1 MNRLYSISWFWG
13 VHCPVWWQFTQTL
26 LYENNSQNN
35 TRICKDK
42 LMLNMKL
49 SQILKL
55 KFTHCRQLW
64 NLSLDFPLS
73 CTIFSYQNMEICTTV
88 HIFDQRHDQTH
99 ANRPLKQATLDVE
112 MWLYVANVIDDIKII
127 VDICSYL
134 FNSLF
139 IRKYLVISLC
149 DWNCNLYYDT
159 FWSY

>member
-1 MNRLYSISWFWG
+1 
-13 VHCPVWWQFTQTL
+13 
-26 LYENNSQNN
+26 
-35 TRICKDK
+35 
-42 LMLNMKL
+42 MLNMKL

-55 KFTHCRQLW
+55 KFTVCRQLW

-139 IRKYLVISLC
+139 IGKYLVISLVTETVTFTMTPFEVIKNFTSFIYINILW
-149 DWNCNLYYDT
+149 DWSSALIYPIT
-159 FWSY
+159 HWR

>member
-1 MNRLYSISWFWG
+1 
-13 VHCPVWWQFTQTL
+13 
-26 LYENNSQNN
+26 
-35 TRICKDK
+35 
-42 LMLNMKL
+42 MLNMKL

-134 FNSLF
+134 FNSLS
-139 IRKYLVISLC
+139 IGKYLVISLC
-149 DWNCNLYYDT
+149 DWNCNLTMTPFEVIKNSTSFIYINILWD
-159 FWSY
+159 WSSALIYPITHWR

>member
-1 MNRLYSISWFWG
+1 
-13 VHCPVWWQFTQTL
+13 
-26 LYENNSQNN
+26 
-35 TRICKDK
+35 
-42 LMLNMKL
+42 MLNTKF

-55 KFTHCRQLW
+55 KFTVCRQLW

-139 IRKYLVISLC
+139 IGKYLVISLC
-149 DWNCNLYYDT
+149 DWNCNLLKLLKIPHHIYILWD
-159 FWSY
+159 WSTALIYPITHWR

>member
-1 MNRLYSISWFWG
+1 
-13 VHCPVWWQFTQTL
+13 
-26 LYENNSQNN
+26 
-35 TRICKDK
+35 
-42 LMLNMKL
+42 MLNMKL

-55 KFTHCRQLW
+55 KFTVCRQLW

-134 FNSLF
+134 FNSLS
-139 IRKYLVISLC
+139 IGKYLVISLC

-159 FWSY
+159 FEVIKNFTSFIYINILWDWSSALIYPITHWR